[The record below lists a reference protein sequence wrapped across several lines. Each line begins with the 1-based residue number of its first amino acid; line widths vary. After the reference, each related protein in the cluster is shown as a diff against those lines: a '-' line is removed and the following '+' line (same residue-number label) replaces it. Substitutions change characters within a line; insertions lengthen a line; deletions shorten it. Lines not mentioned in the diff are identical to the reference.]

1 MNVDRSD
8 SIDADDAFS
17 LLGSEVRLRIV
28 RALGDAWSPEDREP
42 LSFSALRRAVDVRDS
57 GRFDY
62 HLRQLLGAYVEQTDD
77 GYLLTYPGV
86 KVYQSIKAGTFNERV
101 TIEPFEL
108 DVTCFDC
115 EGPLVARYQ
124 DLLFKIE
131 CGDCDRRYYN
141 YYLPPGSIT
150 DATRDGVLAVL
161 DRALRRDVAS
171 AAAGLCPACDGEMA
185 ATVGPDAGYIF
196 GESGRSFEAHVAFDC
211 HLCGAHTEATV
222 GEALIDHPA
231 LVSFFYQ
238 RGTDLSDR
246 YLWTLPFVH
255 ESARTELRSADP
267 VRVGVTA
274 ACDGDELTMVVDG
287 SLDVVDV
294 ESPETAPARPGE

>member
-28 RALGDAWSPEDREP
+28 RALGDAWTPEDREP
-42 LSFSALRRAVDVRDS
+42 LSFSELRRAVDVRDS

-62 HLRQLLGAYVEQTDD
+62 HLRQLLGAYVEQTDE
-77 GYLLTYPGV
+77 GYQLTYPGV
-86 KVYQSIKAGTFNERV
+86 KVYQSIAAGTFNERL
-101 TIEPFEL
+101 TIEPFDL
-108 DVTCFDC
+108 DVDCFDC
-115 EGPLVARYQ
+115 GATLVGRYE
-124 DLLFKIE
+124 DLLFKIVCDD
-131 CGDCDRRYYN
+131 CGRRYYN

-150 DATRDGVLAVL
+150 ETDKDGVLRLL

-171 AAAGLCPACDGEMA
+171 AAAGLCPSCYGEMA

-196 GESGRSFEAHVAFDC
+196 QETGRGFDAHAAFDC
-211 HLCGAHTEATV
+211 GLCGSHVEATV
-222 GEALIDHPA
+222 GGTLVDHPA
-231 LVSFFYQ
+231 LVSFFYE

-255 ESARTELRSADP
+255 ETDRTVLRSADP
-267 VRVGVTA
+267 VRVAVTA
-274 ACDGDELTMVVDG
+274 ACGGDELTVVVDG
-287 SLDVVDV
+287 SLDVAAI
-294 ESPETAPARPGE
+294 EE